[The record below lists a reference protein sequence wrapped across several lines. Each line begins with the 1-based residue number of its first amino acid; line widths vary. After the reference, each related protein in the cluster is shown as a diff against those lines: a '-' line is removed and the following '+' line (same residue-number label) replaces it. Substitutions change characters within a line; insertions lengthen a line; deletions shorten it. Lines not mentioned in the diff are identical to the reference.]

1 MKKIEKMFQVGGKI
15 SGRSGY
21 RKHNI
26 FFATPN
32 SSTRSHPSEEENWP
46 LRIKVINMTSLYY
59 HCAHAMHDNVCMKDP
74 YMRTGKFSLT
84 NFIWQKIDNF
94 SSPRSLGQA

>member
-26 FFATPN
+26 FFATPDHNTILIKSYLNKPPNQVN
-32 SSTRSHPSEEENWP
+32 SSVLKRD
-46 LRIKVINMTSLYY
+46 LRDSNL
-59 HCAHAMHDNVCMKDP
+59 
-74 YMRTGKFSLT
+74 RLF
-84 NFIWQKIDNF
+84 
-94 SSPRSLGQA
+94 GQ

>member
-32 SSTRSHPSEEENWP
+32 TFHPIKYLIRIYFWRLDCTFDSGRLLFAQTSIGFGTHCGCQIVVDSH
-46 LRIKVINMTSLYY
+46 
-59 HCAHAMHDNVCMKDP
+59 
-74 YMRTGKFSLT
+74 
-84 NFIWQKIDNF
+84 KIEY
-94 SSPRSLGQA
+94 

>member
-26 FFATPN
+26 FFATPY
-32 SSTRSHPSEEENWP
+32 
-46 LRIKVINMTSLYY
+46 IVLY
-59 HCAHAMHDNVCMKDP
+59 NLV
-74 YMRTGKFSLT
+74 
-84 NFIWQKIDNF
+84 
-94 SSPRSLGQA
+94 

>member
-26 FFATPN
+26 FFATPKN
-32 SSTRSHPSEEENWP
+32 IFTTSHQ
-46 LRIKVINMTSLYY
+46 VG
-59 HCAHAMHDNVCMKDP
+59 P
-74 YMRTGKFSLT
+74 YMFGAWAAHG
-84 NFIWQKIDNF
+84 NN
-94 SSPRSLGQA
+94 

>member
-26 FFATPN
+26 FL
-32 SSTRSHPSEEENWP
+32 
-46 LRIKVINMTSLYY
+46 LRLR
-59 HCAHAMHDNVCMKDP
+59 D
-74 YMRTGKFSLT
+74 
-84 NFIWQKIDNF
+84 
-94 SSPRSLGQA
+94 RSLFMAGGGTEEKRVG